1 MADGHGIKVHSPFT
15 LGEGY
20 SLAICEGAGHSEIQE
35 EISLMLDA
43 AIALLEMVIKEQTEA
58 ASVLWGVV
66 YLVRIAQGLNEGLQE
81 HAV

>member
-1 MADGHGIKVHSPFT
+1 MADGHGIKVQSSFM

-20 SLAICEGAGHSEIQE
+20 SLAICEGAVQGEIQE
-35 EISLMLDA
+35 DLSLMLDA
-43 AIALLEMVIKEQTEA
+43 AIALLEMVIKEQTKA
-58 ASVLWGVV
+58 ASALWGVV